1 MPLSSLALHSLPQ
14 FPLSTRGCVPPPA
27 PYSPAG
33 TNATFLNTPDTELI
47 RAQGSTSAPTPDA
60 AFSPITQVLV
70 PMEQAERE
78 RKTQLPPLCPG
89 AASHFP
95 PQSSVL
101 ILSSHNG
108 GMGNPKYC
116 WRSECR
122 GGFFVSRRASFIEL
136 FALLFFFFFFLSSLQ
151 CVGRHTFSVCRKA
164 PGVLW
169 GARLSLSLSY
179 PLGALGCEADPQA
192 LSSSK
197 ESLQTGSHAQTR
209 SMGR

>member
-1 MPLSSLALHSLPQ
+1 MLLFLPSPKCWCQWDRQREREKHSFLHS
-14 FPLSTRGCVPPPA
+14 
-27 PYSPAG
+27 
-33 TNATFLNTPDTELI
+33 
-47 RAQGSTSAPTPDA
+47 
-60 AFSPITQVLV
+60 VLG
-70 PMEQAERE
+70 
-78 RKTQLPPLCPG
+78 QLPT
-89 AASHFP
+89 SP

-101 ILSSHNG
+101 VLSSHTG

-169 GARLSLSLSY
+169 GARFSLSLSY

-209 SMGR
+209 SMVR